1 MVNHFLQ
8 VRWILSKSKDISP
21 FNYSF
26 VPSLYEIRAQ
36 ENKSKS
42 ILLLINTI
50 CKIKK
55 KEKASVFFATV
66 FLNYKT
72 W

>member
-36 ENKSKS
+36 ENKTKS

-55 KEKASVFFATV
+55 KEKAFYYFIII
-66 FLNYKT
+66 
-72 W
+72 